1 MKFRAFA
8 MTAAIAVTAV
18 LGIGWTTSALADPA
32 WPSRPV
38 RIVVGYS
45 AGGPTDAVARL
56 LAKKLQES
64 LGGTFVVDNRP
75 GAGSNI
81 ASEFVATASN
91 DGYTLLVAAS
101 PLTMNRFVYKD
112 QKFDPERSF
121 EPISKLSSAPGALAV
136 RPGLPVKSVNELL
149 ALAKQEPGK
158 LTYGSTGIGGTQHM
172 AGELLQRLTGTQMTH
187 VPYKGASLALV
198 DLMAGHVDM
207 AFMTST
213 GSLPQLQAG
222 KVRPLAVA
230 GTKRLRGLPDV
241 PTFAEAGLPKMLSD
255 SWNGLLAPAGTN
267 SEIIKKLQ
275 QAAVAAM
282 NAPDVKEALE
292 AQGAQII
299 ANSPEEFRAEI
310 HQEVAHWAEQFKN
323 IKIEN

>member
-1 MKFRAFA
+1 MKFRAWA
-8 MTAAIAVTAV
+8 MTAAVAVTAV
-18 LGIGWTTSALADPA
+18 LGTGSAASAPADPA

-56 LAKKLQES
+56 LANKLQES
-64 LGGTFVVDNRP
+64 LGGTFIVENRP

-81 ASEFVATASN
+81 ASEFVAMAPN

-121 EPISKLSSAPGALAV
+121 EPISKLSSAPGVLAV

-172 AGELLQRLTGTQMTH
+172 AGELLQRLTGIQMTH

-230 GTKRLRGLPDV
+230 GPRRLRGLPDV

-255 SWNGLLAPAGTN
+255 SWNGLLAPAGTH
-267 SEIIKKLQ
+267 SEIIRKLHR
-275 QAAVAAM
+275 AAAAAM
-282 NAPDVKEALE
+282 NAPDVREALE
-292 AQGAQII
+292 SQGAQII

-310 HQEVAHWAEQFKN
+310 HQEVTHWAEQFKH